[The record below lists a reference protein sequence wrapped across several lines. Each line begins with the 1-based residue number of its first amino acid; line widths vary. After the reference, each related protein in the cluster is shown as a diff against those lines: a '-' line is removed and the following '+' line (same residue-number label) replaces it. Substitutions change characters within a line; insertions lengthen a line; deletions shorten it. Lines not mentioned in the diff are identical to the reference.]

1 MKWAGL
7 LIAVSFSL
15 VFGQT
20 TDSAAGQTGNDAP
33 GRSLLGMEQ
42 IADNGRHGKFK
53 GPKWKHYQTY
63 AYRDYRAFSWGHGGP
78 PPWAPAHGY
87 RRKHGQGPQSYAA
100 PFGIGTGGC
109 NKQVLGALLGG
120 AAGGYIAS
128 EAVSGDARTP
138 AIIGGSILGILVGGS
153 IGRTMDEVDQNC
165 VGQALEHAPDREEIV
180 WNSPENGSRY
190 QVTPTASYQ
199 GQDGQYCRE
208 YQATAEI
215 GSQSRQTYGIACR
228 QPDGSWRL
236 VQ

>member
-1 MKWAGL
+1 M
-7 LIAVSFSL
+7 
-15 VFGQT
+15 
-20 TDSAAGQTGNDAP
+20 
-33 GRSLLGMEQ
+33 
-42 IADNGRHGKFK
+42 
-53 GPKWKHYQTY
+53 
-63 AYRDYRAFSWGHGGP
+63 
-78 PPWAPAHGY
+78 
-87 RRKHGQGPQSYAA
+87 
-100 PFGIGTGGC
+100 
-109 NKQVLGALLGG
+109 LGALLGG

-138 AIIGGSILGILVGGS
+138 AIIGGAILGILVGGS